1 MKRGS
6 DHTALILTR
15 CAALGAL
22 AVALY
27 AVEIPVVAFYRLDL
41 STLPAI
47 LAGLAMGPAQGLFV
61 VIVKNLLH
69 MPATDSAFVG
79 EIADMLMSGAFVAA
93 AGLLYARDRIRRGAT
108 LALAA
113 GTAAMTVAGILT
125 NYFVLIPAYQTLMGM
140 PAEAI
145 LAMGEA
151 VHPWID
157 SMEKLAVCIAGPF
170 NLLKG
175 GVLSAV
181 TAGVYKRVS
190 PLLRA
195 ARTTERKP
203 M

>member
-1 MKRGS
+1 MERRR
-6 DHTALILTR
+6 TNAVLTLTR
-15 CAALGAL
+15 CAALSAL

-47 LAGLAMGPAQGLFV
+47 LAGFAMGPAQGLAV
-61 VIVKNLLH
+61 VAVKNLVR
-69 MPATDSAFVG
+69 MPVSDSVCVG
-79 EIADMLMSGAFVAA
+79 ELADMLMSGAFVAA
-93 AGLLYARDRIRRGAT
+93 AGLLYARDRTRRGAYR
-108 LALAA
+108 ALAA
-113 GTAAMTVAGILT
+113 GTAAMTAAGILT
-125 NYFVLIPAYQTLMGM
+125 NYFVLIPAYQALMGM
-140 PAEAI
+140 SAQSI
-145 LAMGEA
+145 LAMGAA

-157 SMEKLAVCIAGPF
+157 SMEKLAVCVAGPF

-175 GVLSAV
+175 GVLSTV
-181 TAGVYKRVS
+181 TAGIYKRVS

>member
-1 MKRGS
+1 MERRR
-6 DHTALILTR
+6 TNAVLTLTR
-15 CAALGAL
+15 CAALSAL

-47 LAGLAMGPAQGLFV
+47 LAGFAMGPAQGLAV
-61 VIVKNLLH
+61 VAVKNLVR
-69 MPATDSAFVG
+69 MPVSDSVCVG
-79 EIADMLMSGAFVAA
+79 ELADMLMSGAFVAV
-93 AGLLYARDRIRRGAT
+93 AGFLYARDRTRRGAYR
-108 LALAA
+108 ALAA
-113 GTAAMTVAGILT
+113 GTAAMTAAGILT
-125 NYFVLIPAYQTLMGM
+125 NYFVLIPAYQALLGM
-140 PAEAI
+140 SAQSI
-145 LAMGEA
+145 LAIGAA

-157 SMEKLAVCIAGPF
+157 SMEKLAVCVAGPF

-181 TAGVYKRVS
+181 TAGIYKRVS

>member
-1 MKRGS
+1 MERRR
-6 DHTALILTR
+6 TNAVLTLTR
-15 CAALGAL
+15 CAALSAL

-47 LAGLAMGPAQGLFV
+47 LAGFAMGPAQGLAV
-61 VIVKNLLH
+61 VAVKNLVR
-69 MPATDSAFVG
+69 MPVSDSVCVG
-79 EIADMLMSGAFVAA
+79 ELADMLMSGAFVAA
-93 AGLLYARDRIRRGAT
+93 AGLLYARDRTRRGAYR
-108 LALAA
+108 ALAA
-113 GTAAMTVAGILT
+113 GTAAMTAAGILT
-125 NYFVLIPAYQTLMGM
+125 NYFVLIPAYQALMGM
-140 PAEAI
+140 SAQSI
-145 LAMGEA
+145 LAMGAA

-157 SMEKLAVCIAGPF
+157 SMEKLAVCVAGPF

-181 TAGVYKRVS
+181 TAGIYKRVS

>member
-1 MKRGS
+1 MERGGKRAAF
-6 DHTALILTR
+6 TITR
-15 CAALGAL
+15 CAVLSAL
-22 AVALY
+22 AMALY

-47 LAGLAMGPAQGLFV
+47 LAGFAMGPVQGLFV

-79 EIADMLMSGAFVAA
+79 ELADMLMSGAFVAA
-93 AGLLYARDRIRRGAT
+93 AGLLYVRDRTRRGAT

-113 GTAAMTVAGILT
+113 GTAAMTVTGILT
-125 NYFVLIPAYQTLMGM
+125 NYFVLIPAYQALIGM

-145 LAMGEA
+145 LAMGAA

-157 SMEKLAVCIAGPF
+157 SMEKLAVCVAGPF

>member
-1 MKRGS
+1 MERGGKRVAF
-6 DHTALILTR
+6 TITR

-47 LAGLAMGPAQGLFV
+47 LAGFVMGPAQGVAV

-69 MPATDSAFVG
+69 MPVTDSACVG
-79 EIADMLMSGAFVAA
+79 ELADMLMSGAFVAA
-93 AGLLYARDRIRRGAT
+93 AGLLYARDRTRRGAYR
-108 LALAA
+108 ALAV
-113 GTAAMTVAGILT
+113 GTAAMTVSGILT
-125 NYFVLIPAYQTLMGM
+125 NSFVLIPAYQTLMGM

-145 LAMGEA
+145 LAMGAA

-157 SMEKLAVCIAGPF
+157 SMEKLAVCVAGPF

-175 GVLSAV
+175 GVLSAL
-181 TAGVYKRVS
+181 TAGIYKRVS

-203 M
+203 L

>member
-1 MKRGS
+1 MEQRR
-6 DHTALILTR
+6 TNAVLTLTR
-15 CAALGAL
+15 CATLSAL

-47 LAGLAMGPAQGLFV
+47 LAGFAMGPAQGLAV
-61 VIVKNLLH
+61 VAVKNLVR
-69 MPATDSAFVG
+69 MPVSDSVCVG
-79 EIADMLMSGAFVAA
+79 ELADMLMSGAFVAA
-93 AGLLYARDRIRRGAT
+93 AGLLYARDRTRRGAYR
-108 LALAA
+108 ALAA
-113 GTAAMTVAGILT
+113 GTAAMTAAGILT
-125 NYFVLIPAYQTLMGM
+125 NYFVLIPAYQALMGM
-140 PAEAI
+140 SAQSI
-145 LAMGEA
+145 LAMGAA

-157 SMEKLAVCIAGPF
+157 SMEKLAVCVAGPF

-181 TAGVYKRVS
+181 TAGIYKRVS